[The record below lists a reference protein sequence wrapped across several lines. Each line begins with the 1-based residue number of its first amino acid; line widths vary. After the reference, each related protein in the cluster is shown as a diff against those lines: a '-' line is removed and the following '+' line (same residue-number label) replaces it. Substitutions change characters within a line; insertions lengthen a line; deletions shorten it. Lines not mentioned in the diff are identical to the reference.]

1 MKAESERKK
10 IDDLNKKF
18 DNAAIDV
25 EAQIAEALKG
35 QEVIWKTRMDEQ
47 EAIWKGR
54 MKDLR
59 DDMQSLLREIATL
72 RQQLAEATKVAP
84 PPPLGLVFIYWKR
97 NSLLER

>member
-1 MKAESERKK
+1 MWRKSSSA
-10 IDDLNKKF
+10 L
-18 DNAAIDV
+18 DV
-25 EAQIAEALKG
+25 NGENGRVTQMLSYYRLRSLIG
-35 QEVIWKTRMDEQ
+35 TSIWKTRMDEQ